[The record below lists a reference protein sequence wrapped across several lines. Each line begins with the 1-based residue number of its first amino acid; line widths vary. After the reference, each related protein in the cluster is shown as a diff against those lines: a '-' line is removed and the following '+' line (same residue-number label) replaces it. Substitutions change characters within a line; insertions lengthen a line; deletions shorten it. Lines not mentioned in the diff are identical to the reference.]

1 VSPVSNVRADL
12 VWQHITG
19 RLEPHYRD
27 LSNRQTQL
35 AVSQLRFRA
44 VLSVNEIRV
53 TLMARSFRNNHGL
66 GTEREESVGRG
77 TDQERIGVD
86 LSSGDVLD
94 QIWLEQDSFC
104 RASPSRTSGG
114 RP

>member
-1 VSPVSNVRADL
+1 VPTRNLRFHLHLPNVVL
-12 VWQHITG
+12 VQI
-19 RLEPHYRD
+19 D
-27 LSNRQTQL
+27 KTQL

-44 VLSVNEIRV
+44 VLSENEIRV

-86 LSSGDVLD
+86 FRSGDVL
-94 QIWLEQDSFC
+94 EQDL
-104 RASPSRTSGG
+104 A
-114 RP
+114 